1 MQKNK
6 ERVYFK
12 LFIFTIVF
20 GLIGGVAGGIISKV
34 YIFDKIYPL
43 PFFGNIDFSG
53 NGYDGSG
60 IVITGAKK
68 VVVEQEARINEII
81 ELSKKSIVGI
91 YKKNDDKTNS
101 LENNAKEDT
110 ENIYSFENEDYY
122 LMSENLGDGL
132 IITSDGWVISGVAF
146 PVTDKKIITDDY
158 IIITGKKI
166 IFEIDDYIVDPL
178 TGFSYLHAKEA
189 RDLNIMEFGSNS
201 EILSGEMVVY
211 NNFNKDVVVSSVIKI
226 EREDNLIRSSDKYFD
241 SLKLSNSDYFSS
253 KGFVFDLKGRIIA
266 LVKNKDMI
274 RPIGQF
280 KGAMNGLLA
289 NKKIDRPKV
298 GINYIDLNEL
308 ALTENSTLSSEYF
321 EKAIIA
327 KNKNEV
333 SVEKNSLAFKA
344 GLKENDIILSINN
357 IPLDKENNLTYL
369 IGNNQKGDSILVEY
383 LRNNEKGEV
392 RIEL

>member
-1 MQKNK
+1 M
-6 ERVYFK
+6 
-12 LFIFTIVF
+12 
-20 GLIGGVAGGIISKV
+20 
-34 YIFDKIYPL
+34 
-43 PFFGNIDFSG
+43 
-53 NGYDGSG
+53 
-60 IVITGAKK
+60 
-68 VVVEQEARINEII
+68 
-81 ELSKKSIVGI
+81 
-91 YKKNDDKTNS
+91 
-101 LENNAKEDT
+101 
-110 ENIYSFENEDYY
+110 
-122 LMSENLGDGL
+122 
-132 IITSDGWVISGVAF
+132 
-146 PVTDKKIITDDY
+146 TD
-158 IIITGKKI
+158 KKI

-189 RDLNIMEFGSNS
+189 RDLNIMEFGSNL

-211 NNFNKDVVVSSVIKI
+211 NNFNKEVVVSSVIKI
-226 EREDNLIRSSDKYFD
+226 EKEDNLIRSSDKYFD

-266 LVKNKDMI
+266 FVKTKDMI

-280 KGAMNGLLA
+280 KGVMNGLLA
-289 NKKIDRPKV
+289 NKEIDRPKV

>member
-1 MQKNK
+1 
-6 ERVYFK
+6 
-12 LFIFTIVF
+12 
-20 GLIGGVAGGIISKV
+20 
-34 YIFDKIYPL
+34 
-43 PFFGNIDFSG
+43 
-53 NGYDGSG
+53 
-60 IVITGAKK
+60 
-68 VVVEQEARINEII
+68 
-81 ELSKKSIVGI
+81 
-91 YKKNDDKTNS
+91 
-101 LENNAKEDT
+101 
-110 ENIYSFENEDYY
+110 
-122 LMSENLGDGL
+122 L

>member
-1 MQKNK
+1 
-6 ERVYFK
+6 
-12 LFIFTIVF
+12 
-20 GLIGGVAGGIISKV
+20 
-34 YIFDKIYPL
+34 L

-91 YKKNDDKTNS
+91 YKKNDDKTDS
-101 LENNAKEDT
+101 LEKSTKEDVKDV
-110 ENIYSFENEDYY
+110 YSFENEDYY
-122 LMSENLGDGL
+122 LMSDNLGDGF
-132 IITSDGWVISGVAF
+132 IITSDGWVVSGVAF

-158 IIITGKKI
+158 IIMTDKKI

-189 RDLNIMEFGSNS
+189 RDLNIMEFGSNL

-211 NNFNKDVVVSSVIKI
+211 NNFNKEVVVSSVIKI
-226 EREDNLIRSSDKYFD
+226 EKEDNLIRSSDKYFD

-266 LVKNKDMI
+266 FVKTKDMI

-280 KGAMNGLLA
+280 KGVMNGLLA
-289 NKKIDRPKV
+289 NKEIDRPKV

-327 KNKNEV
+327 KNKNGV
-333 SVEKNSLAFKA
+333 SVEKNSLAFEA
-344 GLKENDIILSINN
+344 GLKEDDIILSINN
-357 IPLDKENNLTYL
+357 IPLNKENNLTYL
-369 IGNNQKGDSILVEY
+369 IGNYQKGDSILVEY

-392 RIEL
+392 SIEL